1 MLLLTYYYY
10 IIIIIY
16 FLFISSSPSCHG
28 TDTKCNSQGRQKCI
42 NGVQGHQRISSL
54 NCFLG
59 VKSGQVII
67 GKLLNINHITRYQ
80 TEYRCIANNTC
91 GRDSLTMFIDVQ
103 CKNISFTWLFFI
115 MYRYNL
121 RIIQP
126 VSYNY
131 KTASGKRKVGIVL
144 IIFLPLL
151 VTKREII
158 ICGVSNIPIK
168 WLRTRPGPKFENSLS
183 VPFRFR
189 LFHPQ

>member
-1 MLLLTYYYY
+1 MERIQNVTVKEGKNVSMECKVTKGSPPLTV
-10 IIIIIY
+10 
-16 FLFISSSPSCHG
+16 FWE
-28 TDTKCNSQGRQKCI
+28 N
-42 NGVQGHQRISSL
+42 
-54 NCFLG
+54 
-59 VKSGQVII
+59 VKSGQVIM

-91 GRDSLTMFIDVQ
+91 GRDSSTMFIDVQ

-121 RIIQP
+121 RMIQP

-158 ICGVSNIPIK
+158 ICGVSNIPNK
-168 WLRTRPGPKFENSLS
+168 WLRTRPGPGFENSLS